1 VVTSTLIAV
10 VGLASAASAID
21 VRLAWLPAAGA
32 AGYRVYTREA
42 SQPYDQWTDVGPGTA
57 EAGIVR
63 TVIRVDLEVATYFAM
78 TSYDAEGVETPF
90 SNELVM
96 RPPLVC
102 AATPITGCRAPTA
115 AAAAVLSM
123 RHPSGGKRDRLG
135 WKWKKGSGISRGD
148 LGDPTGATSYLLC
161 IYDESRGVAGLAA
174 QFAFPAGSTCGDGR
188 PCWRA
193 LGSRGFVYAD
203 RLSGGRGFLK
213 LRLKQG
219 TTGRSAITVN
229 GKGESLALLGYPT
242 ALLRQDPQVTVQ
254 LLNDA
259 VPSVCWEAAYSAAA
273 KVSAPT
279 RFKDTSD

>member
-1 VVTSTLIAV
+1 M
-10 VGLASAASAID
+10 
-21 VRLAWLPAAGA
+21 
-32 AGYRVYTREA
+32 
-42 SQPYDQWTDVGPGTA
+42 
-57 EAGIVR
+57 
-63 TVIRVDLEVATYFAM
+63 ATYFAM
-78 TSYDAEGVETPF
+78 TSYDADGVETAF

-96 RPPLVC
+96 RPPLIC

-135 WKWKKGSGISRGD
+135 WKWKKGSGISRED
-148 LGDPTGATSYLLC
+148 LGDPTGATSYVLC
-161 IYDESRGVAGLAA
+161 IYDESSGVPGLAA
-174 QFAFPAGSTCGDGR
+174 QFAFQAGRTCGDGR

-203 RLSGGRGFLK
+203 RLPGGRGFLK

-219 TTGRSAITVN
+219 TTGRSEITVN
-229 GKGESLALLGYPT
+229 GKGESLALLGYPN